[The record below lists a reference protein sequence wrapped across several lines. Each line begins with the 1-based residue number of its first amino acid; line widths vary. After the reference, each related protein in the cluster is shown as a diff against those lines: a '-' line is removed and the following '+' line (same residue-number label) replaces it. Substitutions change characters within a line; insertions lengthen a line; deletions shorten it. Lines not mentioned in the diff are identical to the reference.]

1 MTASRVAGR
10 RLEILVAVLVVLA
23 DQITKA
29 IVRSTIPI
37 YSSVVVIPGVLNFT
51 HVRNSGAAFGILNSV
66 DFPFKATLI
75 AIVATVA
82 LVAVAFYAAGLA
94 PQQRAARV
102 GLALVLGGAA
112 GNLLDRILHGSV
124 VDFIDAY
131 WGVYHFWAFNLAD
144 SAITIGVAVLI
155 LDMLRTTSH
164 ASDVL

>member
-1 MTASRVAGR
+1 VRVGTLQGRQAVSAWRLAVR
-10 RLEILVAVLVVLA
+10 RLEIVGAVLVVLA

-144 SAITIGVAVLI
+144 SAI
-155 LDMLRTTSH
+155 
-164 ASDVL
+164 

>member
-1 MTASRVAGR
+1 VTASRVAGR